1 MGSSL
6 SNIKAKGGMGIVGYA
21 KLSIK
26 TCSHLSLLILD
37 ASNKGDVTYLNS
49 PWTSVLEEDLRA
61 HLVLS
66 LC

>member
-6 SNIKAKGGMGIVGYA
+6 GNLNAKGGMGIVGCA

-49 PWTSVLEEDLRA
+49 P
-61 HLVLS
+61 
-66 LC
+66 